1 MINSRE
7 LTEEETKTLKKKA
20 SEILSVCRRDVLTK
34 YPFIGS
40 IALRMEM
47 VPVRDIRVR
56 TACTD
61 GNSVYFDIAFLSS
74 LTREEQTFVLA
85 HEVWHAVM
93 MHLVRI
99 QNRNPELFNIATD
112 KEVNYMLQK
121 DGFVAPKELLFPTKE
136 EEGKC
141 AEEIYE
147 MLLKKMKS
155 MIH

>member
-1 MINSRE
+1 MLNARE

-74 LTREEQTFVLA
+74 LSKIV
-85 HEVWHAVM
+85 
-93 MHLVRI
+93 
-99 QNRNPELFNIATD
+99 NNPASAFESHNMNFS
-112 KEVNYMLQK
+112 MGQK
-121 DGFVAPKELLFPTKE
+121 DALSALAQYADRDDDLFDY
-136 EEGKC
+136 
-141 AEEIYE
+141 I
-147 MLLKKMKS
+147 KKRAS
-155 MIH
+155 